1 VVEVGDQWEASQN
14 IEMARFQ
21 PILQIV
27 AHVLELVEGEG
38 SAVRPSALPHPF
50 VDHSKS
56 LHRAKHCVA
65 KVVQMDHQWEEFVG
79 VHLPKVC
86 RWLEFSLARALL
98 SWARW
103 QVALLVEVATSRP
116 AQNSPE
122 PNTARR

>member
-1 VVEVGDQWEASQN
+1 MLQIVAYVLELVEVVGKCCWSRVVEVGDQWEASQN

-65 KVVQMDHQWEEFVG
+65 KVV
-79 VHLPKVC
+79 
-86 RWLEFSLARALL
+86 
-98 SWARW
+98 
-103 QVALLVEVATSRP
+103 
-116 AQNSPE
+116 
-122 PNTARR
+122 